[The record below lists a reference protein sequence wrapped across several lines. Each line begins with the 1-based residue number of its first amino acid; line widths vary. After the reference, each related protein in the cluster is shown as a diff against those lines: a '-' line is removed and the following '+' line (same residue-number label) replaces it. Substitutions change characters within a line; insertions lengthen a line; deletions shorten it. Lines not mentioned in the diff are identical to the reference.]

1 MAATTIIFGFMLI
14 ALGLLGYVGSGAA
27 SVTALI
33 PAFFG
38 VVLAVLGWVGRNER
52 HRKHAMHAAAAV
64 GLLGFLGSA
73 RGLAGL
79 MALVSGG
86 GVERPA
92 AVVAQSLMAVL
103 MAVFVV
109 LCVKSFRDARR
120 ARASQGR

>member
-1 MAATTIIFGFMLI
+1 MAQTTIIFGLLLV
-14 ALGLLGYVGSGAA
+14 ALGVLGYVGTGAA

-38 VVLAVLGWVGRNER
+38 AVLAVLGWIGRNER

-79 MALVSGG
+79 MAVLSGG
-86 GVERPA
+86 VVERPA
-92 AVVAQSLMAVL
+92 AVVAQSVMAVL
-103 MAVFVV
+103 MAVFVA

-120 ARASQGR
+120 ARRT